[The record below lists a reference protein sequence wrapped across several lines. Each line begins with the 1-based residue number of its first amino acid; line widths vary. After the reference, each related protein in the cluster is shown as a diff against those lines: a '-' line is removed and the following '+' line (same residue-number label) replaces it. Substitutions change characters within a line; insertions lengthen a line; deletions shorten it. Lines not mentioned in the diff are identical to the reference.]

1 MASPGL
7 TLEEGPLEFASRYG
21 VPGGF
26 ASRAFTLTDLL
37 VSDIMVT
44 ARDTKKAFPWPSPAP
59 ASRNPTTI
67 DGLVQLPLVV
77 PVNEFFDISGKKGKK
92 VCTSGTPGI
101 NRWEEARD
109 LSGRRPKRAVKNAPR
124 V

>member
-1 MASPGL
+1 MALLLISVTKEATRMASPGL

-77 PVNEFFDISGKKGKK
+77 PVK
-92 VCTSGTPGI
+92 
-101 NRWEEARD
+101 
-109 LSGRRPKRAVKNAPR
+109 
-124 V
+124 